1 MCMSQKMYPAAIFN
15 VALHY
20 TRKMVPIIGRASL
33 FLVFF
38 VCTLR
43 GWSFQKQNR
52 KEEKETEKQQTYQFT
67 QSYNI
72 LHRLQ
77 VHCVTLNSNINTTF
91 IYIYG
96 IILESCS
103 SFFFLSMAN
112 SRCLLATTFSSL
124 SFHSNS
130 FS

>member
-1 MCMSQKMYPAAIFN
+1 MGFFLNISLLSSNIVTFISAFYMYVTRNVSCSYFN

-20 TRKMVPIIGRASL
+20 TRKMVPIIGRASS

-38 VCTLR
+38 VCMLR
-43 GWSFQKQNR
+43 GWEFSR

-77 VHCVTLNSNINTTF
+77 VHYLTLTSNINTTF
-91 IYIYG
+91 IYI
-96 IILESCS
+96 
-103 SFFFLSMAN
+103 
-112 SRCLLATTFSSL
+112 
-124 SFHSNS
+124 
-130 FS
+130 